1 MECQTFKSRQGSVSY
16 AIFQQLTRM
25 NGYAIFLP
33 QNGMEFRPAESKC
46 VELFIQ
52 CMATDQK
59 SGVQSVTRALS
70 LLEIMADNPEECSLS
85 EISEQANLPSST
97 VHRLLTSLMQVGYV
111 AQDPSTN
118 RYCLGNS
125 LIRLSHVAVRKHNLI
140 RIARPWL
147 EKTAAQTGETVNLT
161 TRFGDSVIQ
170 LDHVDSPNMLRVSYP
185 AGERFPLHASAS
197 GKVFLAFMPQ
207 SELDQFLVRAPEAF
221 TTSTVVD
228 YQGLMQEI
236 ALTRSRGYA
245 LDDAER
251 ELGVRCVAAP
261 INHSLGHVDAAISV
275 SGPSV
280 RISVQKLRRLAKDL
294 IEVAATISQTRREPV
309 RGPAQPS

>member
-1 MECQTFKSRQGSVSY
+1 MELSSAERNHGALFLLPTQ
-16 AIFQQLTRM
+16 RM
-25 NGYAIFLP
+25 
-33 QNGMEFRPAESKC
+33 S
-46 VELFIQ
+46 
-52 CMATDQK
+52 TSQK

-70 LLEIMADNPEECSLS
+70 LLEIMADSPEECSLS

-97 VHRLLTSLMQVGYV
+97 VHRLLTSLVQVGYV
-111 AQDPSTN
+111 AQDPATN
-118 RYCLGNS
+118 RYSLGNN
-125 LIRLSHVAVRKHNLI
+125 LIRLSHAAVKKHTLI

-207 SELDQFLVRAPEAF
+207 TELNQLLTRTPEAF
-221 TTSTVVD
+221 TAATVVD
-228 YQGLMQEI
+228 HQRLAQEI
-236 ALTRSRGYA
+236 ELTRSRGYA

-261 INHSLGHVDAAISV
+261 ICHSLGHVDAAISV

-280 RISVQKLRRLAKDL
+280 RISIQKLRKLAEEL
-294 IEVAATISQTRREPV
+294 IDVANAISQARREPAGV
-309 RGPAQPS
+309 AAQTI